1 VKYIAIAVGGMAGAL
16 LRYGVSGFTY
26 KFVNGMFPWGTLAVN
41 LSGCFVMGLL
51 WAASERVVLPA
62 SFKPFVFVGILGAF
76 TTFSTFA
83 LETFQLLRDR
93 EIKIALLNILASN
106 VLGIIMLF
114 AGFLL
119 AGVLLRKG

>member
-1 VKYIAIAVGGMAGAL
+1 MKYIFIAAGGVVGAL

-26 KFVNGMFPWGTLAVN
+26 KYVSGIFPWGTLAVN
-41 LSGCFVMGLL
+41 LSGCFLMGLL
-51 WAASERVVLPA
+51 WAVSERLALPE

-93 EIKIALLNILASN
+93 EIKIALFNMLASN
-106 VLGIIMLF
+106 ILGIAFLI
-114 AGFLL
+114 AGFVIAKTLL
-119 AGVLLRKG
+119 GKG